1 VWYCGCGEQIVAR
14 EDPAECSVCGSS
26 ELEQDPDVLDTWFS
40 SQLWPFSVFGW
51 PDETPDVE
59 AFYPGNTMVTAPE
72 ILFFWVARM
81 IMMGYEFFGEPP
93 FTEVYLHGTVRDMQG
108 RKMSKSLGNGIDPLE
123 VVNAYGADAMRFTI
137 ISQAAVGTDIN
148 LDHEDVEATFSN
160 GRNFSNKIWNAGRFA
175 LLSLGNNPV
184 HPVNEVKPDLA
195 LEDRWILARLGHATQ
210 AATRNLERYRLHE
223 VAEGLYHFFWGELCD
238 WYLELVKDRLNPD
251 TNPKSREAAR
261 STLVT
266 VLDESLRL
274 LHPIVP
280 FVTAEIWS
288 LLPWPEGSD
297 RPEDLIIAPWPDSG
311 SSREDPM
318 AENQMEALR
327 ELIVEVRRHRKE
339 YGIPEGQRIGIHIW
353 GGGTDL
359 TDTVMSQSSALERLA
374 RVDRVVPE
382 PGAGVGANAVLDR
395 GGELFI
401 PLEGVI
407 DLDHERM
414 RLRGEIE
421 RLRTQAA
428 LTANKLENQN
438 FVAKAPE
445 EVVTKE
451 RDKLSR
457 FQERSAKLEEK
468 LDALQGGKS

>member
-1 VWYCGCGEQIVAR
+1 
-14 EDPAECSVCGSS
+14 
-26 ELEQDPDVLDTWFS
+26 
-40 SQLWPFSVFGW
+40 
-51 PDETPDVE
+51 
-59 AFYPGNTMVTAPE
+59 
-72 ILFFWVARM
+72 
-81 IMMGYEFFGEPP
+81 
-93 FTEVYLHGTVRDMQG
+93 
-108 RKMSKSLGNGIDPLE
+108 
-123 VVNAYGADAMRFTI
+123 
-137 ISQAAVGTDIN
+137 
-148 LDHEDVEATFSN
+148 
-160 GRNFSNKIWNAGRFA
+160 
-175 LLSLGNNPV
+175 
-184 HPVNEVKPDLA
+184 
-195 LEDRWILARLGHATQ
+195 
-210 AATRNLERYRLHE
+210 
-223 VAEGLYHFFWGELCD
+223 
-238 WYLELVKDRLNPD
+238 
-251 TNPKSREAAR
+251 
-261 STLVT
+261 
-266 VLDESLRL
+266 
-274 LHPIVP
+274 
-280 FVTAEIWS
+280 
-288 LLPWPEGSD
+288 
-297 RPEDLIIAPWPDSG
+297 
-311 SSREDPM
+311 
-318 AENQMEALR
+318 MEALR
-327 ELIVEVRRHRKE
+327 ELIVEVRRLRKE

-421 RLRTQAA
+421 RLRTQVA

>member
-1 VWYCGCGEQIVAR
+1 
-14 EDPAECSVCGSS
+14 
-26 ELEQDPDVLDTWFS
+26 
-40 SQLWPFSVFGW
+40 
-51 PDETPDVE
+51 
-59 AFYPGNTMVTAPE
+59 
-72 ILFFWVARM
+72 
-81 IMMGYEFFGEPP
+81 
-93 FTEVYLHGTVRDMQG
+93 
-108 RKMSKSLGNGIDPLE
+108 
-123 VVNAYGADAMRFTI
+123 
-137 ISQAAVGTDIN
+137 
-148 LDHEDVEATFSN
+148 
-160 GRNFSNKIWNAGRFA
+160 
-175 LLSLGNNPV
+175 
-184 HPVNEVKPDLA
+184 VKPDLA

-327 ELIVEVRRHRKE
+327 ELIVEVRRLRKE

-421 RLRTQAA
+421 RLRTQVA